1 MYIHKDWTIFSAINK
16 NMANQGG
23 PTGQDIFHHAS
34 GPQVV
39 IGTRNAFPNMPS
51 ISQRYFF
58 SDADADI
65 NSTQGFPENAIS
77 EGDHFEY
84 GGPNRLGTQVNLF
97 CFCKFGN
104 QKFDTKKINCLS
116 RWQWHILTLEFHN
129 KKNIG
134 KSRLPMPYIN

>member
-1 MYIHKDWTIFSAINK
+1 MRVVPQMVDK
-16 NMANQGG
+16 G
-23 PTGQDIFHHAS
+23 PIGQDIFHRAS

-65 NSTQGFPENAIS
+65 NSTQVNEGGFPGNAAALS

-84 GGPNRLGTQVNLF
+84 GGPNRLGTQVNL
-97 CFCKFGN
+97 KV
-104 QKFDTKKINCLS
+104 
-116 RWQWHILTLEFHN
+116 
-129 KKNIG
+129 
-134 KSRLPMPYIN
+134 